1 MTTSSEYKVANE
13 TLRLRLRMLHI
24 DDLPLLDDDLITAEL
39 ESNTVRCVVNLPRPW
54 SELDTL
60 RRALNRTLTP
70 RGSIHVYSVL
80 MQTAPLS
87 STTVFLAGAISGI
100 VSRTSTAP
108 FDRIKILLQADG
120 TTKKGN
126 PRVAPGSGLIR
137 RTCQYVYKDGG
148 IRGFWRGNLANI
160 LKVTPES
167 ATKFYLYDY
176 TMRTLYGNK
185 EQLAATDRLTAGC
198 IAGAVSQLVVY
209 PLDVTKT
216 RLAAS
221 KSGQFKGIWHC
232 IQMTIRHEGYSAMYK
247 GVRPALA
254 AIIPA
259 SGVDLAVYN
268 TLRERYGERED
279 AAFQRLL
286 ESRTMDI
293 LQEPDRVDIDLPP
306 PPRSAP
312 PIAWTLAF
320 GAVSWRVPR

>member
-1 MTTSSEYKVANE
+1 
-13 TLRLRLRMLHI
+13 
-24 DDLPLLDDDLITAEL
+24 
-39 ESNTVRCVVNLPRPW
+39 
-54 SELDTL
+54 
-60 RRALNRTLTP
+60 
-70 RGSIHVYSVL
+70 

-268 TLRERYGERED
+268 TLRERYGEREE